1 MGSGLVGGGSGEGL
15 GGGVV
20 GGGVVGGGVVGGGVV
35 GGGVGELD
43 VGGGLGAG
51 ELDVGGG
58 LGAGCGDPDDPPWP
72 ALPELPDLAGDTG
85 DSTPTGIGPSSPGSG
100 PSTARCAW
108 VFLVRVG
115 WPVAADEAPVPAAGV
130 CTPEVVTTTADGP
143 GNDWAM
149 R

>member
-1 MGSGLVGGGSGEGL
+1 VGSGLVGGGSGVGL
-15 GGGVV
+15 GGGGVV

-35 GGGVGELD
+35 GGGD

-51 ELDVGGG
+51 EPDVGGG
-58 LGAGCGDPDDPPWP
+58 LGAGCGDPDEPPPWRV
-72 ALPELPDLAGDTG
+72 LPGAGG
-85 DSTPTGIGPSSPGSG
+85 GSTPTGVGPSRPGSG
-100 PSTARCAW
+100 PSAAGCER

-115 WPVAADEAPVPAAGV
+115 WTVAEAPVPAAGV
-130 CTPEVVTTTADGP
+130 WTPEVVTTTADGP